1 MQERILIGVAWPYAN
16 GSIHIGHI
24 AGAYLPADIF
34 ARYHRLKGN
43 HVLMVS
49 GSDQHG
55 TPITIRAEQEG
66 ITPEELV
73 AKYHA
78 EFIEIWERLGIS
90 WDCYTTTGTENHR
103 EVVHDVFTTL
113 YQRGFIR
120 AETRSHPYCE
130 KDHRFLPDRYVEG
143 TCPNCKYPLARGDQC
158 EKCGQPRDPEELI
171 EWRCRICGTPPILRD
186 SEHFFLRLSILRDA
200 LIPWVKQ
207 ADDRWRANVYRFT
220 LNWITEELKDRPIT
234 RDIDWGVPVPLDG
247 YEDKRIY
254 VWFEAVI
261 GYLSAS
267 IEWAKRRQQPD
278 EWRQFWQDPAC
289 KSYYFIGKDNIAFHA
304 IIWPAMLMAY
314 GSYDPE
320 TEQGEYN
327 LPYDIPSNEF
337 LTLQGNKISTSQNWA
352 VWVSDYLERFEPD
365 PLRFYFSANMP
376 ESGDADFSWAEF
388 VRRNNDEL
396 VATYGNLVHRVLT
409 LIARYFGGLVPE
421 PRSLTN
427 QDTALMHRATET
439 LSAVSDSL
447 AKCRFR
453 EAVTTAM
460 KLAAETN
467 RYLDRKAP
475 WHEVK
480 EDTSLAANT
489 LWTALNSISTLKTVL
504 APFLPFSSKTLHTMA
519 GFPGNIEDIGWQIQ
533 APHPGQ
539 VISNPAPLF
548 SKLDYDVVEREEQL
562 LAKRTNR

>member
-1 MQERILIGVAWPYAN
+1 MKERVLIGVAWPYAN
-16 GSIHIGHI
+16 GSLHIGHI

-34 ARYHRLKGN
+34 ARYHRLNGN

-66 ITPEELV
+66 VTPKELV

-78 EFIEIWERLGIS
+78 EFVEIWDRLGIS
-90 WDCYTTTGTENHR
+90 WDCFTSTGTDNHR
-103 EVVHDVFTTL
+103 EVVHDIFTKL
-113 YQRGFIR
+113 YKRDYIR
-120 AETRSHPYCE
+120 AETTSHPYCE
-130 KDHRFLPDRYVEG
+130 QDRRFLPDRYVEG
-143 TCPNCKYPLARGDQC
+143 TCPNCNYHLARGDQC

-171 EWRCRICGTPPILRD
+171 DWRCRICGTAPILRE
-186 SEHFFLRLSILRDA
+186 SEHFFLRLSMLRDV

-207 ADDRWRANVYRFT
+207 ADGRWRANVHRFT
-220 LNWITEELKDRPIT
+220 LNWITSELKDRPIT
-234 RDIDWGVPVPLDG
+234 RDIDWGVSVPLDG
-247 YEDKRIY
+247 YQDKRIY

-267 IEWAKRRQQPD
+267 IEWAKQQRKPD
-278 EWRQFWQDPAC
+278 EWRRFWQDPAC

-314 GSYDPE
+314 GSYDPKGKK
-320 TEQGEYN
+320 GEYN
-327 LPYDIPSNEF
+327 LPFDIPSNEF
-337 LTLQGNKISTSQNWA
+337 LTLQGEKISTSQNWA

-409 LIARYFGGLVPE
+409 LITRYFEGIVP
-421 PRSLTN
+421 RAQSLSH
-427 QDTALMHRATET
+427 QDTALMELATVT
-439 LSAVSDSL
+439 LGAVSDSL

-453 EAVTTAM
+453 EAISIAM
-460 KLAAETN
+460 RLASETN
-467 RYLDRKAP
+467 RYLDKKAP

-480 EDTSLAANT
+480 EDTALAANT

-504 APFLPFSSKTLHTMA
+504 SPFLPFTSRKLHAMA
-519 GFPGNIEDIGWQIQ
+519 GFPKTIEEIGWEIQ
-533 APHPGQ
+533 PPQVGQ
-539 VISNPAPLF
+539 VISNPTPLF
-548 SKLDYDVVEREEQL
+548 SKIDPAVVEREEQL
-562 LAKRTNR
+562 LATRSGR